1 MQEEAV
7 SRSTPPHFHINT
19 AGEFRAA
26 LRRIRSLDPATN
38 NSAAALERAALEIAV
53 ARYLAHDDNWTSLA
67 PEREVT
73 AQVASVDR
81 HNSAATGL
89 NI

>member
-1 MQEEAV
+1 MQEDAV
-7 SRSTPPHFHINT
+7 SRAALPYFHIGT
-19 AGEFRAA
+19 AGEFRLA
-26 LRRIRSLDPATN
+26 LRRIRSLDPATS

-53 ARYLAHDDNWTSLA
+53 ARYLAHDNSWTSLA
-67 PEREVT
+67 PEREVA

-81 HNSAATGL
+81 RNSATSL